1 MTHHYKDIIGNI
13 NEGCLIQGLRTGR
26 YELKT
31 LYLLAF
37 LHPYRLF
44 FFLGAAGRR
53 QFRRRLRFLISTF
66 GQRLLISCLN
76 LYLNNILIEACKRK
90 SAGLFKVLVSHLTH
104 AGKSSQ
110 TRCQVISDTL
120 LSHLRHSSGR
130 GFHICGYCAESFRT
144 LLFRFSLA

>member
-1 MTHHYKDIIGNI
+1 MTRHYKDIIGNI
-13 NEGCLIQGLRTGR
+13 NDACRIQGFQQGHYR
-26 YELKT
+26 LKP

-37 LHPYRLF
+37 LRPYRLF
-44 FFLGAAGRR
+44 FFLGAVGRR

-90 SAGLFKVLVSHLTH
+90 SAGRFEVLVSHLTH

-110 TRCQVISDTL
+110 TRWQVISDTL

>member
-1 MTHHYKDIIGNI
+1 MTRHYKDIIGNI
-13 NEGCLIQGLRTGR
+13 NESCLIECLRIGY

-37 LHPYRLF
+37 LRPYRFF

-90 SAGLFKVLVSHLTH
+90 SAGLFRALASHLAH
-104 AGKSSQ
+104 GGKSSQ
-110 TRCQVISDTL
+110 TRCRVISDTL
-120 LSHLRHSSGR
+120 PSHLRHLAGR
-130 GFHICGYCAESFRT
+130 GFHNCGYCAESFRT

>member
-1 MTHHYKDIIGNI
+1 MTRHNKDIIDNI
-13 NEGCLIQGLRTGR
+13 NKGCLIQCFRLECYG
-26 YELKT
+26 LKT

-37 LHPYRLF
+37 LRPYRFF

-66 GQRLLISCLN
+66 KQRLLISCLN

-90 SAGLFKVLVSHLTH
+90 SAGRFGGLVSHFTH
-104 AGKSSQ
+104 AAKSSR

-120 LSHLRHSSGR
+120 LSHLRHSAGG
-130 GFHICGYCAESFRT
+130 GFHNCGYCAESFRT
-144 LLFRFSLA
+144 LLFRFTLA

>member
-13 NEGCLIQGLRTGR
+13 NESCLIECLRLGY

-37 LHPYRLF
+37 LRPYGFF

-66 GQRLLISCLN
+66 RHRLLISCLN
-76 LYLNNILIEACKRK
+76 LYLNNILIESCKRK
-90 SAGLFKVLVSHLTH
+90 PTGRFRVLVSHLAH
-104 AGKSSQ
+104 AGKSSR
-110 TRCQVISDTL
+110 TRCQVISNTL
-120 LSHLRHSSGR
+120 LSHLRHSAGV
-130 GFHICGYCAESFRT
+130 GFHNCGYCAESFRT

>member
-1 MTHHYKDIIGNI
+1 MTRHNKDIIGNI
-13 NEGCLIQGLRTGR
+13 NDVCLICCLRNVCF
-26 YELKT
+26 KSKS
-31 LYLLAF
+31 LYLSAF
-37 LHPYRLF
+37 LRPYWF
-44 FFLGAAGRR
+44 FFLVGAAGRR

-120 LSHLRHSSGR
+120 LSHLRHSAGR
-130 GFHICGYCAESFRT
+130 GFHNCGYCAESFRT